1 MRAHDPEQT
10 FNDYSKGRASARF
23 SCLHLGTPS
32 IGMNVWGKVH
42 CSRNVYGS
50 FIVLVDATRDVSLR
64 NTRFIGTYRSET
76 ANTVRSTIA
85 GKAQILARSE
95 TVIYLDNPL
104 IETHDLELLLQPA
117 V

>member
-1 MRAHDPEQT
+1 MGEKSTVAEMCMAVSL
-10 FNDYSKGRASARF
+10 Y
-23 SCLHLGTPS
+23 LL
-32 IGMNVWGKVH
+32 
-42 CSRNVYGS
+42 
-50 FIVLVDATRDVSLR
+50 TRLETVSLR

-76 ANTVRSTIA
+76 ANTVRSTIT
-85 GKAQILARSE
+85 GKAQILTRSE